1 MTLRPSLFALALC
14 STAAVITAAAQAEVP
29 NVVTDIAPIQ
39 SLAALVMG
47 DLGAPV
53 ALMRQGASPHDYALR
68 PSDAEALQSADLVL
82 WTGPELAPW
91 LAEMVG
97 KVAPEA
103 VSVPLAE
110 LDGAVELPFREGATF
125 EKHVHGEEGHDDH
138 ADDDDHDAHDDHSDD
153 DHAHDDHA
161 GDDIAHDDHAGDDH
175 ADHDHAGESHDP
187 HSWLDPMNGRIWLG
201 EIATQLAALDPD
213 NAETY
218 RANATTAQA
227 QLDEMIQTISTEMA
241 PLQDMK
247 FIVFHDAYQYF
258 ENRFGL
264 SAAGAIS
271 LSDASAPSPARI
283 REIQDEI
290 KAQNVTCVFS
300 EPQFSAAL
308 VETVLDGTSAKSA
321 VIDPLGVA
329 ITPGAEFY
337 GDLIKGVAAAFASCA
352 AE

>member
-14 STAAVITAAAQAEVP
+14 STAAVTSTAAQAVP

-125 EKHVHGEEGHDDH
+125 EKHVHGEEGHEEEGH
-138 ADDDDHDAHDDHSDD
+138 AEE
-153 DHAHDDHA
+153 AHDDHA
-161 GDDIAHDDHAGDDH
+161 DDDH

-218 RANATTAQA
+218 RANATAAQA
-227 QLDEMIQTISTEMA
+227 QLDEMIQTISTEMM
-241 PLQDMK
+241 PLQDMN

-271 LSDASAPSPARI
+271 LGDATAPSPARI

-308 VETVLDGTSAKSA
+308 VETVLDGTSARSA
-321 VIDPLGVA
+321 VIDPLGVE
-329 ITPGAEFY
+329 ITPGAGFY
-337 GDLIKGVAAAFASCA
+337 GDLIKEVAAAFASCA

>member
-14 STAAVITAAAQAEVP
+14 STAAVTTTAAQAEVP

-138 ADDDDHDAHDDHSDD
+138 ADHDDHDAHDDHADD
-153 DHAHDDHA
+153 DHAD
-161 GDDIAHDDHAGDDH
+161 DDH
-175 ADHDHAGESHDP
+175 ADHDHADDDHAGESHDP

-218 RANATTAQA
+218 RANATAAQA
-227 QLDEMIQTISTEMA
+227 QLDEMIQTISTEMM
-241 PLQDMK
+241 PLQDMN

-271 LSDASAPSPARI
+271 LGDATAPSPARI

-321 VIDPLGVA
+321 VIDPLGVE
-329 ITPGAEFY
+329 ITPGAGFY
-337 GDLIKGVAAAFASCA
+337 GDLIKEVAAAFASCA

>member
-14 STAAVITAAAQAEVP
+14 STAAVTTTAAQAEVP

-125 EKHVHGEEGHDDH
+125 EKHVHGEEGHEEEGH
-138 ADDDDHDAHDDHSDD
+138 AEE
-153 DHAHDDHA
+153 AHDDHA
-161 GDDIAHDDHAGDDH
+161 DDDH

-218 RANATTAQA
+218 RANATAAQA
-227 QLDEMIQTISTEMA
+227 QLDEMIQTISTEMM
-241 PLQDMK
+241 PLQDMN

-271 LSDASAPSPARI
+271 LGDATAPSPARI

-308 VETVLDGTSAKSA
+308 VETVLDGTSARSA
-321 VIDPLGVA
+321 VIDPLGVE
-329 ITPGAEFY
+329 ITPGAGFY
-337 GDLIKGVAAAFASCA
+337 GDLIKEVAAAFASCA

>member
-14 STAAVITAAAQAEVP
+14 STAAVTTTAAQAEVP

-68 PSDAEALQSADLVL
+68 PSDAQALQSADLVL

-138 ADDDDHDAHDDHSDD
+138 ADHDDHDAHDDHSDD
-153 DHAHDDHA
+153 DHSDDGHA
-161 GDDIAHDDHAGDDH
+161 DDDH

-218 RANATTAQA
+218 RANATAAQA
-227 QLDEMIQTISTEMA
+227 QLDEMIQTISTEMM
-241 PLQDMK
+241 PLQDMN

-271 LSDASAPSPARI
+271 LGDATAPSPARI

-308 VETVLDGTSAKSA
+308 VETVLDGTSARSA
-321 VIDPLGVA
+321 VIDPLGVE

-337 GDLIKGVAAAFASCA
+337 GDLIKEVAAAFASCA

>member
-14 STAAVITAAAQAEVP
+14 STAAVTSTAAQAEVP

-125 EKHVHGEEGHDDH
+125 EKHVHGEEGHEEEGH
-138 ADDDDHDAHDDHSDD
+138 AEE
-153 DHAHDDHA
+153 AHDDHA
-161 GDDIAHDDHAGDDH
+161 DDDH

-218 RANATTAQA
+218 RANATAAQA
-227 QLDEMIQTISTEMA
+227 QLDEMIQTISTEMM
-241 PLQDMK
+241 PLQDMN

-271 LSDASAPSPARI
+271 LGDATAPSPARI

>member
-14 STAAVITAAAQAEVP
+14 STATVTVAMTATVAQAEVP
-29 NVVTDIAPIQ
+29 SVVTDIAPIQ

-47 DLGAPV
+47 DLGTPV

-68 PSDAEALQSADLVL
+68 PSDAAALQSANLVL

-91 LAEMVG
+91 LAEMVA
-97 KVAPEA
+97 KVAPDA

-110 LDGAVELPFREGATF
+110 LDDAVELPFREGATF
-125 EKHVHGEEGHDDH
+125 EKHVHGDDEH
-138 ADDDDHDAHDDHSDD
+138 GEDAHDDDADHDDHDTHD

-161 GDDIAHDDHAGDDH
+161 HDDHADDDH
-175 ADHDHAGESHDP
+175 ANHDHAGESHDP

-218 RANATTAQA
+218 RANAITAQTQMDA
-227 QLDEMIQTISTEMA
+227 MIQTISTEMA
-241 PLQDMK
+241 PLQDMN

-283 REIQDEI
+283 REIQDVI

-300 EPQFSAAL
+300 EPQFSSAL
-308 VETVLDGTSAKSA
+308 VKTVLDGTSAKSA
-321 VIDPLGVA
+321 VIDPLGVE
-329 ITPGAEFY
+329 ITPGAGFY
-337 GDLIKGVAAAFASCA
+337 GDLITEVAAAFASCVG
-352 AE
+352 E